1 MGKRIAKL
9 DFSGS
14 LKVPD
19 KDSLLPI
26 ERPLPQRI
34 SSLTPMTLELE
45 AQGSEAHFTFASFW
59 HIVMKRLA
67 TIITATVIVTVL
79 TGIYTFKMDP
89 VYRATAKV
97 DVETT
102 SPQLQTLSEVYR
114 QSPVEDY
121 SFLITQIEVLTSD
134 HLAWMTM
141 QQLGLDRATTP
152 GPVKA
157 PGRSAAQIEAARKTM
172 VVAEFKEGL
181 EVQQE
186 KDSRILAVSYESGN
200 PDLAAKIVNQL
211 IQNYSES
218 NFNER
223 SEFIAGA
230 SAGMEKQLRD
240 LKTKVEQSQQKLI
253 DYERQNLIVSVGDK
267 GTINDQRLEQLNKDY
282 TAAQSD
288 RVQKESIYELAKG
301 NEGQVGIIVQ
311 DDVLQHLE
319 EKYNDL
325 KAAYADALGQY
336 GPNFPK
342 VTRLRDQLT
351 QMQSLIENARRQA
364 IEKVHNDYLAARSRE
379 KLLGDELAKEK
390 ENVSALNQRM
400 IEHNILKRE
409 FESYQQ
415 LYESLLQRLKDATL
429 SASLQVTNV
438 TVIDEATPP
447 VSPIRPN
454 RRRNLAAG
462 LLVGLILGVTLA
474 FVQEALDSSVRST
487 EEAERL
493 INAPALAVIPSESD
507 GYRRKQLVPGRPLT
521 PAGPNGVGLAVLKRP
536 SSPLAESFRSLR
548 TSVLLSTAPRPP
560 QTLLVTSAQV
570 GEGKT
575 STASNLAMS
584 FAQRG
589 GAVLI
594 VDADMRRPSIARTLG
609 LHNEKGLSSF
619 LTGAHTLDEVLIRYE
634 RVPNL
639 WILPAGPRPPDPAEL
654 LSSHMMEATLKDLL
668 KRFTQIVIDS
678 PPLLLVTD
686 AVVLSAMVDG
696 VILVVASGT
705 TARGALTR
713 AHRILENAGSR
724 VLGMVLNKVD
734 MRFDT
739 YYGSYYGPYHQSY
752 YDEIA
757 VSSPSHLPGGGRLRK
772 DSPRRA

>member
-1 MGKRIAKL
+1 M
-9 DFSGS
+9 
-14 LKVPD
+14 PD

-26 ERPLPQRI
+26 ERQLSQRI

-67 TIITATVIVTVL
+67 TIITATVVVSVL
-79 TGIYTFKMDP
+79 TGIFTFKMEP

-134 HLAWMTM
+134 SLAWTTM
-141 QQLGLDRATTP
+141 QQLGLDRETAP
-152 GPVKA
+152 PRPVKVT
-157 PGRSAAQIEAARKTM
+157 GQSATQIAGARKTTM
-172 VVAEFKEGL
+172 VEEFKSGL
-181 EVQQE
+181 DVQQE
-186 KDSRILAVSYESGN
+186 KESRILAVSYESGN
-200 PDLAAKIVNQL
+200 PEMAANIVNQL
-211 IQNYSES
+211 INNYIDA
-218 NFNER
+218 NFQERNEFTR
-223 SEFIAGA
+223 RA
-230 SAGMEKQLRD
+230 SGGMEQQLQEM
-240 LKTKVEQSQQKLI
+240 KAKMEKSQQALI
-253 DYERQNLIVSVGDK
+253 DYERQNLIVNVGDK
-267 GTINDQRLEQLNKDY
+267 ETINDQRLEQLNKDY
-282 TAAQSD
+282 TVAQSD
-288 RVQKESIYELAKG
+288 RVQKQSIYDLARA

-311 DDVLQHLE
+311 DDVLQRLE

-325 KAAYADALGQY
+325 KAAYADALSQY

-342 VTRLRDQLT
+342 VTRFRDQLT
-351 QMQSLIENARRQA
+351 EQQSLMESARKQA
-364 IEKVHNDYLAARSRE
+364 IAKVHNDYLAALSRE
-379 KLLGDELAKEK
+379 NLLGDELGKEK

-409 FESYQQ
+409 FEINQQ

-438 TVIDEATPP
+438 HIIDPATPP

-454 RRRNLAAG
+454 RRRNIAAG
-462 LLVGLILGVTLA
+462 LLVGLILGITLA
-474 FVQEALDSSVRST
+474 FVQEALDSSVRTT

-493 INAPALAVIPSESD
+493 VNAPALAVIPSESD

-521 PAGPNGVGLAVLKRP
+521 PTGPNGVGLAVLKRP

-594 VDADMRRPSIARTLG
+594 VDADLRRPSIARTLG

-619 LTGAHTLDEVLIRYE
+619 LTGAHTLDEVLIQYE

-757 VSSPSHLPGGGRLRK
+757 VSSPSHLSGGGRPRK